1 VSMRGFRRL
10 RRAGE
15 RITVSSARERQ
26 LLAQAMA
33 DITCTCG
40 RTFEGGTGAFTIHRD
55 MGRCLPGDAF
65 GQLVQLR
72 DGRWS
77 ERWRHPEVRE

>member
-1 VSMRGFRRL
+1 MSMKGRRRQ
-10 RRAGE
+10 RRQAVAE
-15 RITVSSARERQ
+15 
-26 LLAQAMA
+26 AMA
-33 DITCTCG
+33 DVGCTECG

-55 MGRCLPGDAF
+55 MGRCLSGDAH

-77 ERWRHPEVRE
+77 ERWRHPERLA